1 MQGRKS
7 GYFLVYRNVW
17 KHPVFKNLI
26 EASIWLYMISSASH
40 KARTLMFLETPINV
54 NTGELIFPIRKNAKI
69 WNVSYSSLRTFIL
82 RLKRRKMITVRV
94 IRTQSSPNHR
104 FNSVSVINV
113 CNYSRF
119 QFNEELTNQH
129 LTSNPALLNHYN
141 TKPLNTNISNGTS
154 KESSKD
160 IVYLGDQFGEYVKI
174 KTGGKIKWKHKF
186 KDNMPLKDKI

>member
-1 MQGRKS
+1 MSRKS
-7 GYFLVYRNVW
+7 GYFLVYRDVW
-17 KHPVFKNLI
+17 RHPVFKNLI

-94 IRTQSSPNHR
+94 IRTQPAPNHR

-119 QFNEELTNQH
+119 QFNEEATNQH
-129 LTSNPALLNHYN
+129 LTSNHALLNHYN

-154 KESSKD
+154 KESSNGVTYTGDKFGNYVQ
-160 IVYLGDQFGEYVKI
+160 IVVD
-174 KTGGKIKWKHKF
+174 GKKKWKHAF
-186 KDNMPLKDKI
+186 LDNMPLKDKI

>member
-7 GYFLVYRNVW
+7 GYFLVYRDVW

-40 KARTLMFLETPINV
+40 KSRTLMFLDNPITV

-69 WNVSYSSLRTFIL
+69 WNISYSSLRTFLL
-82 RLKRRKMITVRV
+82 RLKRRKMITIRV
-94 IRTQSSPNHR
+94 IRTQPTPNHR

-119 QFNEELTNQH
+119 QFNEEATNHH
-129 LTSNPALLNHYN
+129 LTSNPALLNHY
-141 TKPLNTNISNGTS
+141 TKPFNTNISNGTL

-160 IVYLGDQFGEYVKI
+160 IIYLGDEFGEYVKI

-186 KDNMPLKDKI
+186 KPNMPLKDEL

>member
-7 GYFLVYRNVW
+7 GYFLVYRDVW

-40 KARTLMFLETPINV
+40 KSRTLMFLDNPITV

-69 WNVSYSSLRTFIL
+69 WNISYSSLRTFLL
-82 RLKRRKMITVRV
+82 RLKRRKMITIRV
-94 IRTQSSPNHR
+94 IRTQPTPNHR

-119 QFNEELTNQH
+119 QFNEDATNQH
-129 LTSNPALLNHYN
+129 LTSNPALLNHY
-141 TKPLNTNISNGTS
+141 TKPFNTNISNGTS
-154 KESSKD
+154 NESSKD
-160 IVYLGDQFGEYVKI
+160 IIYLGDEFGEYVKI

-186 KDNMPLKDKI
+186 KQNMPLKDEI